1 MATLNAAE
9 CFGLREKGAIAPG
22 YQADIVLMKDLEQ
35 FETEKVWI
43 GGKLTAEDGRYL
55 PETSIDQ

>member
-1 MATLNAAE
+1 MRICREEGIDAITAIRMATLNAAE

-43 GGKLTAEDGRYL
+43 GGN
-55 PETSIDQ
+55 